1 MIIAVSMRIT
11 VNDEYFEMRDAISH
25 DWVKTLERLVVT
37 PLLIPNSL
45 RDPARYLETLR
56 PQGLLL
62 TGGNDVGPL
71 PGESEGNTIA
81 SPRDSTEIALLE
93 TGLRNRV
100 PIFGVCRGL
109 QVINS
114 YFGGRVV
121 RDLGRIGPHVNV
133 HHPIEIVARPF
144 RSMGALQEVITNSYH
159 KQGVSLDGLSPN
171 LRAFALAA
179 GDVIEGLYHPNL
191 PIVAVQWHPERENP
205 AADLDRALL
214 EDWLAKCK

>member
-1 MIIAVSMRIT
+1 MIIALSMRIT

-25 DWVKTLERLVVT
+25 DWVKTLDRLGVT
-37 PLLIPNSL
+37 PVLIPNSL
-45 RDPARYLETLR
+45 CDPARYLETLR

-71 PGESEGNTIA
+71 PGEAEGNTA
-81 SPRDSTEIALLE
+81 SPRDSTEIALLDA
-93 TGLRNRV
+93 GLRNRV

-109 QVINS
+109 HVINS

-121 RDLGRIGPHVNV
+121 RDLGRIAAHVNV
-133 HHPIEIVARPF
+133 HHPIEIVARPC
-144 RSMGALQEVITNSYH
+144 RSMEAFQDVITNSYH
-159 KQGVSLDGLSPN
+159 KQGVLLDGLSPD
-171 LRAFALAA
+171 LRTFAIAT
-179 GDVIEGLYHPNL
+179 GGVIEGLYHPNL

-214 EDWLAKCK
+214 EDWLAKCE